1 MSWRWITHGALH
13 RRHLRRRHRPL
24 LPLPTL
30 DPGIGNQH
38 KLEALF
44 YGLGSDG
51 TVSAAK
57 NSIKI
62 LGNHTDLYPQG
73 YFVYDSKK
81 AGGLTVS
88 PPAGRRALQSAYLV
102 DEADFIGCHQ
112 WQFIDM
118 YQMAERLRPDGIFLL
133 NTPTTP
139 IRSGSGCPGGAT
151 GPAPEA
157 CAPLHHQ
164 RRQNC
169 PRVPARQPHQYRDAD
184 GLLPAHRHHTAGR
197 GDRAAAPDHRIELWQ
212 QGADAGGAQLA
223 GPGCH
228 LRTLVQVPLQALD
241 PPATSVPRGIDQG
254 PDFVQTVTAAMLA
267 GLGDNLPVSAFPP
280 DGTWPVGTTR
290 WEKRNIAKE
299 VPIWQAD
306 LCTQCNYCVAAC
318 PHSAIRAKVVDKESL
333 EGAPPPW
340 MHWM

>member
-1 MSWRWITHGALH
+1 MRWPRRSAEDRASLPRVIGGRYGLSKEFNPACVQAIFDELALDN
-13 RRHLRRRHRPL
+13 PL
-24 LPLPTL
+24 PRFTVGIFDDVTGLSLPLPTL

-88 PPAGRRALQSAYLV
+88 HLRVGEQPLQSAYLV

-139 IRSGSGCPGGAT
+139 IRSGSGCP
-151 GPAPEA
+151 
-157 CAPLHHQ
+157 
-164 RRQNC
+164 RRCNRPC
-169 PRVPARQPHQYRDAD
+169 SRSVRASTPSTPPK
-184 GLLPAHRHHTAGR
+184 LPASASSATASI
-197 GDRAAAPDHRIELWQ
+197 P
-212 QGADAGGAQLA
+212 
-223 GPGCH
+223 
-228 LRTLVQVPLQALD
+228 
-241 PPATSVPRGIDQG
+241 
-254 PDFVQTVTAAMLA
+254 
-267 GLGDNLPVSAFPP
+267 
-280 DGTWPVGTTR
+280 
-290 WEKRNIAKE
+290 
-299 VPIWQAD
+299 
-306 LCTQCNYCVAAC
+306 
-318 PHSAIRAKVVDKESL
+318 
-333 EGAPPPW
+333 
-340 MHWM
+340 